1 MEADRIERDIFIAA
15 PLQRVWSLV
24 SEPGW
29 WVEDGGPRS
38 VQGEGSRVV
47 VELARGKYPVL
58 LERSEP
64 QHYIA
69 FRWASAFPGEE
80 PVEGKC
86 TLVEFSLVGE
96 AGGTRLRVV
105 ESGFAT
111 LAAPAEARQKEFE
124 GNAHG
129 WLEKLGHAKHRAEGA
144 QQ

>member
-1 MEADRIERDIFIAA
+1 MEADRIERDVFIAA

-47 VELARGKYPVL
+47 VELAIGTYPVR
-58 LERSEP
+58 LEHSEP
-64 QHYIA
+64 RRYIA

-80 PVEGKC
+80 PVEGKA
-86 TLVEFSLVGE
+86 TLVEFTLTEE

-105 ESGFAT
+105 ESGFAK
-111 LAAPAEARQKEFE
+111 LAAPAEVQRKEFE

-129 WLEKLGHAKHRAEGA
+129 WLKELGHAKQRAEGV
-144 QQ
+144 QE

>member
-1 MEADRIERDIFIAA
+1 MESDRVERDIFIAA

-47 VELARGKYPVL
+47 VKLAVGTYLVR

-80 PVEGKC
+80 PVAGKS
-86 TLVEFSLVGE
+86 TLIEFTLAEE

-111 LAAPAEARQKEFE
+111 LAAPAEVRRKEFE

-129 WLEKLGHAKHRAEGA
+129 WLEELGHAKQCAEGVRE
-144 QQ
+144 